1 MPNDLLPEKEYRI
14 ALKASLAIN
23 AVGEALD
30 AMTWLAQ
37 SWLQRGSTQEGA
49 NLLVFVMNHPDVRY
63 DTFDRAEEIFLELE
77 EKACPRVL
85 LDAKEFVLSKSLATM
100 AAYVF
105 ESTTNHSQNSDGS
118 LQP

>member
-1 MPNDLLPEKEYRI
+1 LSNDLLPEKDYRI
-14 ALKASLAIN
+14 ALKAALAIN

-37 SWLQRGSTQEGA
+37 RWLERGSTQEGT

-63 DTFDRAEEIFLELE
+63 DTFDRAEEMFLELE
-77 EKACPRVL
+77 AHTCPRVL
-85 LDAKEFVLSKSLATM
+85 LDAKEFILGKSLATM

-105 ESTTNHSQNSDGS
+105 ASSTE
-118 LQP
+118 